1 MIFFVSSWAD
11 REKSDYG
18 SVIVLKEFVGDVL
31 RLELLLS
38 VVPTVDEETS
48 SLSSRS
54 ERTTKNIMGLEIYTT
69 TGM

>member
-1 MIFFVSSWAD
+1 MSSWAD
-11 REKSDYG
+11 REKSEYG
-18 SVIVLKEFVGDVL
+18 SAIVLKEFVGDVL

-54 ERTTKNIMGLEIYTT
+54 ERTTDNIMGLEFYTT